1 MDFLTDPLFW
11 SGLGQIMVVNLLL
24 SGDNAVVIAL
34 ASRRLPEPQRKLSI
48 FWGSVGA
55 VVLRIAFVLIIAWL
69 LAVPFLKLAGGLLLL
84 WIGVKLMVPEHGDG
98 DGKIKAG
105 PSLMAA
111 IRTIIIADAVMSLD
125 NVIAIVAAAKGDM
138 LLLIVGL
145 LISMPIVLFGS
156 QIVLKFLIRFPIL
169 VTAGAGLL
177 GWIAGEIMIDDI
189 VVRDWVHHNAA
200 WLHDWR
206 GACVIGA
213 LFVVTIGLA
222 VKRRF
227 EAKAAAHVEDLAAAE
242 KAP

>member
-34 ASRRLPEPQRKLSI
+34 ASRNLPEQQRKLSI
-48 FWGSVGA
+48 FWGSFGA
-55 VVLRIAFVLIIAWL
+55 VALRILFVLIIAWL
-69 LAVPFLKLAGGLLLL
+69 LAIPYLKLAGGLLLL
-84 WIGVKLMVPEHGDG
+84 WIGVKLMVPEHGEG
-98 DGKIKAG
+98 DGKVRAG
-105 PSLMAA
+105 GNLMSA

-145 LISMPIVLFGS
+145 LVSMPIVLFGS
-156 QIVLKFLIRFPIL
+156 QIVLKFLIRWPML
-169 VTAGAGLL
+169 VAAGAGLL

-189 VVRDWVHHNAA
+189 AVNDAVHRHAA
-200 WLHDWR
+200 WLHDWH
-206 GACVIGA
+206 GAAVLGAVFVVALGGA
-213 LFVVTIGLA
+213 L
-222 VKRRF
+222 KRRA
-227 EAKAAAHVEDLAAAE
+227 ESKARHVEDLAVE

>member
-34 ASRRLPEPQRKLSI
+34 ASRNLPEQQRKLSI
-48 FWGSVGA
+48 FWGSFGA
-55 VVLRIAFVLIIAWL
+55 VALRVLFTLIIAWL
-69 LAVPFLKLAGGLLLL
+69 LAIPYLKLIGGLLLL
-84 WIGVKLMVPEHGDG
+84 WIGVKLMVPEHGEG
-98 DGKIKAG
+98 EGKIKAG

-125 NVIAIVAAAKGDM
+125 NVIAIVAAAKGDL
-138 LLLIVGL
+138 LLLIIGL

-169 VTAGAGLL
+169 VTAGAALL
-177 GWIAGEIMIDDI
+177 GWIAGEIIIDDI
-189 VVRDWVHHNAA
+189 VLKDWVHHNAA

-206 GACVIGA
+206 GACAIGA
-213 LFVVTIGLA
+213 LFVVALGT
-222 VKRRF
+222 VMKRRSD
-227 EAKAAAHVEDLAAAE
+227 AKAAAHVEDLAAVE